1 MAAKLAMR
9 LQFKTGSDRS
19 VRRAGMAVIGP
30 AMILISALEIGCGS
44 GDSGSVRSGRAV
56 SLVEQRQRTMGK
68 LAEETGLAPCVPADP
83 KKQAN
88 QTIRESLMS
97 LLAYPQQAGPY
108 LEPILL
114 GRARLELYQVD
125 DKDVYF
131 YLSLAD
137 STGDRLA
144 QAICRVAVDKS
155 RVEVGKEKEGNF
167 VFANYSFL
175 RTPQKAAFLRVPL
188 ENLRIDSD
196 APLRF
201 PFEGAVYAPTVE
213 EIHYY
218 MRNESV
224 INGRDEALPDSLS
237 YGQPTIFNYGAV
249 VAKSGEASLQ
259 RFVNELTREIS
270 ASDPSAR
277 EKKIQR
283 LSDLI
288 TREIAPNPEEGAL
301 NTVKR
306 ASESLIT
313 GKADYR
319 NRAVL
324 LGSML
329 EQIQEDYIFVYSK
342 DYLAVAVK
350 QGQFPAKSDSQ
361 FKWEDTDWTLIDLT
375 SPGFRIGEDVPKQRP
390 GATKYVQRPRQ
401 NSVII
406 NPATGGSLNFK

>member
-1 MAAKLAMR
+1 MR
-9 LQFKTGSDRS
+9 LEFKNRAGSDRGA
-19 VRRAGMAVIGP
+19 RRTGMALIGS
-30 AMILISALEIGCGS
+30 AVVLISVLDLGCGGGGELAS
-44 GDSGSVRSGRAV
+44 TRSGAAP
-56 SLVEQRQRTMGK
+56 SLVEKRQQAMGK
-68 LAEETGLAPCVPADP
+68 LAEEAGRAPCVPADP

-88 QTIRESLMS
+88 VAIRESLMS

-108 LEPILL
+108 IEPILL

-131 YLSLAD
+131 YLSQAD
-137 STGDRLA
+137 SSGDRLA

-155 RVEVGKEKEGNF
+155 RVEIGREKEGRF
-167 VFANYSFL
+167 FFANYSFL

-188 ENLRIDSD
+188 DNLRVDSD

-201 PFEGAVYAPTVE
+201 PFEGAVYSPTAE
-213 EIHYY
+213 EIHFF

-224 INGRDEALPDSLS
+224 IGGPVQAIPDSQS
-237 YGQPTIFNYGAV
+237 YGRPTIYNYGAV
-249 VAKSGEASLQ
+249 VAKAGEPSLQ
-259 RFVNELTREIS
+259 RFVNDLTKEIA

-288 TREIAPNPEEGAL
+288 SREIAPSPEDGAL
-301 NTVKR
+301 DVVKR
-306 ASESLIT
+306 ASEALVT
-313 GKADYR
+313 GRADYR

-329 EQIQEDYIFVYSK
+329 EQIQEDYVFVYSK
-342 DYLAVAVK
+342 EYLAVAVK
-350 QGQFPAKSDSQ
+350 QGQFPAKNESQ
-361 FKWEDTDWTLIDLT
+361 IKWEDADWQLIDLT
-375 SPGFRIGEDVPKQRP
+375 SPGFRIGQDVPKERP

-401 NSVII
+401 NSVIV
-406 NPATGGSLNFK
+406 NLSTGKSLNFK